1 VSLSYLVTGAA
12 SGIGAGVVGRLL
24 ERGHGTA
31 GLDVVLPN
39 WPDHANSVR
48 LVADVSDPE
57 AVDRAVDE
65 AWSELGSLDGCVVAA
80 GIEEARTPAHE
91 LDPAVAR
98 RVLDVNA
105 LGVLFT
111 CQSVA
116 RRMIAEG
123 RPGSIVLFG
132 SMLSTLAT
140 PGLAAYAASKGAVA
154 QLGRALALDW
164 APHGIRVNTIA
175 PGYVRT
181 PMSAAS
187 LSDPTHHERVTASTP
202 LGRPAEVHEVVDVV
216 EFLLS
221 ERSSY
226 MTGSLVSV
234 DGGWTA
240 QA

>member
-1 VSLSYLVTGAA
+1 
-12 SGIGAGVVGRLL
+12 
-24 ERGHGTA
+24 
-31 GLDVVLPN
+31 
-39 WPDHANSVR
+39 
-48 LVADVSDPE
+48 
-57 AVDRAVDE
+57 
-65 AWSELGSLDGCVVAA
+65 
-80 GIEEARTPAHE
+80 
-91 LDPAVAR
+91 
-98 RVLDVNA
+98 VLDVNVLGA
-105 LGVLFT
+105 LYT

-154 QLGRALALDW
+154 QLGRALAVDW
-164 APHGIRVNTIA
+164 APHRIRVNTIA

-181 PMSAAS
+181 PMTAAS
-187 LSDPTHHERVTASTP
+187 LSDPEHRDRVAASTP
-202 LGRPAEVHEVVDVV
+202 LGRPAEIDEIVDVV

-221 ERSSY
+221 DGSSY

-240 QA
+240 LA